1 MATSNEDLRVLIG
14 DLNHA
19 VQRDN
24 HDMKHHFDARLDAI
38 ERHIR
43 KDIHMASVAEQA
55 AIDDIAATVADVA
68 TKVDGFAPLVQGFR
82 DQIAAFVAQDT
93 VDAADKAAL
102 QAIIDGMDKEVLA
115 QLTPIAAALHAMDD
129 GLNSPATPDAPLS
142 ATP

>member
-1 MATSNEDLRVLIG
+1 MAPRHTVSEL
-14 DLNHA
+14 
-19 VQRDN
+19 
-24 HDMKHHFDARLDAI
+24 HDQLAALKHHLDARLDRI

-68 TKVDGFAPLVQGFR
+68 SKVDGFTPLIQGFR

-102 QAIIDGMDKEVLA
+102 QAIVDGMDAEVLG
-115 QLTPIAAALHAMDD
+115 QLAPISAALHTLDD
-129 GLNSPATPDAPLS
+129 GLTSPATPASPLS